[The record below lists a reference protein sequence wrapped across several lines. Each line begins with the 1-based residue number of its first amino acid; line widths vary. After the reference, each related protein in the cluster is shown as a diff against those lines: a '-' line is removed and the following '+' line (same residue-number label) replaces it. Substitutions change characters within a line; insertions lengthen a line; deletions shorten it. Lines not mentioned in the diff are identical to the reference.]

1 MAERQW
7 GGKRTPRNPAP
18 VSAPGAL
25 SRRTDGGPQQTMAN
39 MTGMGYGENQDF
51 NDIQAQAPM
60 SAAGQTTARATS
72 RQPRGGG
79 RQGAPMV
86 PLFSATQRPDEPV
99 TAGAPFG
106 PGDGPPPMMAPQ
118 RPSRTISSSLM
129 KAAQFDNDPVISRVA
144 EILSR
149 RGL

>member
-79 RQGAPMV
+79 RQDAPMV
-86 PLFSATQRPDEPV
+86 PLFSPTQRPEEPI
-99 TAGAPFG
+99 TAGVDFG
-106 PGDGPPPMMAPQ
+106 PGDGSMMNQ
-118 RPSRTISSSLM
+118 TVRPGSLTDTVRKM
-129 KAAQFDNDPVISRVA
+129 VAADPTGDSLRLLAIVER
-144 EILSR
+144 L
-149 RGL
+149 GW